1 MFQALLTFI
10 NSITSL
16 LHRVAYV
23 IIDGQEDFMPPN
35 PHSHGGVGGSL
46 AVKEGDHIIPVINQT
61 RAWLFEK
68 FKAITVFSMDWHPED
83 HCSFQRNN
91 PGSTLFQPWKLASGV
106 MQMMWPAHCVQGTP
120 GAEIHPSIY
129 RQVSDW
135 IVRKGKFSVDSY
147 SAFGDPTMKVEDTG
161 LLAYLLSMWV
171 YRVVIL
177 GLATDYCV
185 YFTALHAQENGF
197 KTYVVLSGCRGVAPD
212 TTAAAIANMRTSH
225 LDGDGKPKIV
235 MRTGRPM
242 TPITIVED
250 LEALK
255 LAMA

>member
-10 NSITSL
+10 TAIFYRTAFL
-16 LHRVAYV
+16 V
-23 IIDGQEDFMPPN
+23 IDVQHDFIPLN
-35 PHSHGGVGGSL
+35 PHSPGGVGGSL
-46 AVKEGDHIIPVINQT
+46 AVKEADHVIPVINQL
-61 RAWLFEK
+61 RAWLIEK
-68 FKAITVFSMDWHPED
+68 FKAIIVFSRDFHPAD
-83 HCSFQRNN
+83 HVSFQRNN
-91 PGSTLFQPWKLASGV
+91 EGSTLFQPWKLASGV

-129 RQVSDW
+129 RQIWDW
-135 IVRKGKFSVDSY
+135 IVLKGTKGVDSY

-171 YRVVIL
+171 YRVVVAGI
-177 GLATDYCV
+177 ATDYCV
-185 YFTALHAQENGF
+185 NFTALHAQENGF
-197 KTYVVLSGCRGVAPD
+197 ETYVVLSGCRGVDPD